1 MKAYH
6 KYAEDVLSGKIVA
19 CELIKLA
26 CERYLSFLDD
36 DRYEYRED
44 VVDNKIKFYSIL
56 RHFKGKHSGK
66 PFILEPWQQWI
77 ISNIYGFFNR
87 EDGSRLIQTA
97 YIEIARKNGKTAL
110 AAGMGLDGLINDGE
124 DGAEVY
130 FAANSRDQVKISAW
144 PLCSNF
150 AEGIDPKGK
159 LLTVYRDTVKFDS
172 TKSFLKVLASDS
184 TKLDGPDPHM
194 FILDEYHAA
203 KNNSVKAVLES
214 GQGNRENP
222 LAIIITTAGFD
233 KLGPCYELRD
243 TAVDILHGLKEDDT
257 FFCAIFTL
265 DKEDD
270 WKDEKVWIKSNPNLG
285 VTVRPQYLRKEIRK
299 AINTPSDEVN
309 VKTKNLNIWCD
320 SSEVWI
326 PDNYIID
333 ASKEVRLADFK
344 DAECYAGI
352 DLSATSD
359 LTCVSYMIP
368 HEGKFYF
375 KTNYYLPEAAL
386 TEKRFKEQYQ
396 EWRRLGLL
404 MITPGNVTDYDYILN
419 DLMESSKIVYLSSVA
434 YDQWNATQF
443 VINATDNGLNMT
455 PFAQNLGNFNKP
467 TKEMERLILSGNAI
481 LDNNVITRHCFRNV
495 VMARDH
501 NGNIKPS
508 KKYEEKKID
517 GVISMLQALGAYLSN
532 PRYSAMI

>member
-1 MKAYH
+1 MKVYH

-26 CERYLSFLDD
+26 CERYLSFLEE
-36 DRYEYRED
+36 DRYEFRED
-44 VVDNKIKFYSIL
+44 VVDNKIKFYSVL

-77 ISNIYGFFNR
+77 VASLYGFFNK
-87 EDGSRLIQTA
+87 EDGSRLTQTA

-150 AEGIDPKGK
+150 AEGLDPKGK
-159 LLTVYRDTVKFDS
+159 LLTVYRDTVKYDS

-243 TAVDILHGLKEDDT
+243 TAVDILKELKEDDT
-257 FFCAIFTL
+257 FFCAVFTL
-265 DKEDD
+265 DKDDD
-270 WKDEKVWIKSNPNLG
+270 WKDENVWIKSNPNLG
-285 VTVRPQYLRKEIRK
+285 VTVRPQYLKKEIRK

-326 PDNYIID
+326 PDTYIID
-333 ASKEVRLADFK
+333 ASKEVKLSNFK

-368 HEGKFYF
+368 HGGKFYF
-375 KTNYYLPEAAL
+375 KTKYYLPEAAL
-386 TEKRFKEQYQ
+386 SEKRFKEQYQ
-396 EWRRLGLL
+396 EWRYLGLL
-404 MITPGNVTDYDYILN
+404 TTTPGNVTDYDYILN
-419 DLMESSKIVYLSSVA
+419 DLMESSKIVYLTSVA

-443 VINATDNGLNMT
+443 VINSTDNGLNMT

>member
-1 MKAYH
+1 MKVYH

-19 CELIKLA
+19 CEPIKLA

-36 DRYEYRED
+36 DRYEFRED

-150 AEGIDPKGK
+150 AEGLDPKGK
-159 LLTVYRDTVKFDS
+159 LLTVYRDTVKYDS

-326 PDNYIID
+326 PDSYIIE
-333 ASKEVRLADFK
+333 ASKDVNLNDFK

-359 LTCVSYMIP
+359 LTCISYMIP

-404 MITPGNVTDYDYILN
+404 TITPGNVTDYDYILN
-419 DLMESSKIVYLSSVA
+419 DLMEASKTVYLSSVA

-495 VMARDH
+495 VIARDH

>member
-1 MKAYH
+1 MKGYH
-6 KYAEDVLSGKIVA
+6 KYAEDVISGKIIA

-26 CERYLSFLDD
+26 CDRYLSLMEDSH
-36 DRYEYRED
+36 YEFRED
-44 VVDNKIKFYSIL
+44 VVDDKIKFYSVL

-77 ISNIYGFFNR
+77 VASLYGFFNK
-87 EDGSRLIQTA
+87 EDGSRLTQTA

-150 AEGIDPKGK
+150 AEGLDPKGK

-265 DKEDD
+265 DKKDD

-285 VTVRPQYLRKEIRK
+285 VTVRPQYLKKEIRK

-326 PDNYIID
+326 PDSYIID
-333 ASKEVRLADFK
+333 ASKDVNLNDFK

-359 LTCVSYMIP
+359 LTCISYMIP

-386 TEKRFKEQYQ
+386 SEKRFKEQYQ
-396 EWRRLGLL
+396 EWRHLGLL
-404 MITPGNVTDYDYILN
+404 TTTPGNVTDYDYILN

-443 VINATDNGLNMT
+443 VINSTDRGLNMT

-467 TKEMERLILSGNAI
+467 TKEMERLILSENAV

-532 PRYSAMI
+532 PRYSATI

>member
-19 CELIKLA
+19 CEPIKLA

-36 DRYEYRED
+36 DHYEFRED
-44 VVDNKIKFYSIL
+44 VVDDKIKFYSVL

-150 AEGIDPKGK
+150 AEGLDPKGK

-222 LAIIITTAGFD
+222 LAVIITTAGFD

-270 WKDEKVWIKSNPNLG
+270 WKDESVWIKSNPNLG

-326 PDNYIID
+326 PDSYIIE
-333 ASKEVRLADFK
+333 ASKDVNLNDFK

-386 TEKRFKEQYQ
+386 AEKRFKEQYQ

-404 MITPGNVTDYDYILN
+404 TITPGNVTDYDYILN
-419 DLMESSKIVYLSSVA
+419 DLMESSNIIYLSSVA

-481 LDNNVITRHCFRNV
+481 LDNNVVTRHCFRNV

>member
-6 KYAEDVLSGKIVA
+6 KYAEDVLTGKIIA

-26 CERYLSFLDD
+26 CERYLSLMDD
-36 DRYEYRED
+36 DRYEFREE
-44 VVDNKIKFYSIL
+44 VVDDKIKFYSVL

-77 ISNIYGFFNR
+77 VASLYGFFNK
-87 EDGSRLIQTA
+87 EDGSRLTQTA

-150 AEGIDPKGK
+150 AEGLDPKGK

-243 TAVDILHGLKEDDT
+243 TAVDILKELKEDDT
-257 FFCAIFTL
+257 FFCAVFTL
-265 DKEDD
+265 DKDDD
-270 WKDEKVWIKSNPNLG
+270 WKDENVWIKSNPNLG
-285 VTVRPQYLRKEIRK
+285 VTVRPQYLKKEIRK

-320 SSEVWI
+320 SSEIWI
-326 PDNYIID
+326 PDSYITD
-333 ASKEVRLADFK
+333 ASREVKLADFR

-359 LTCVSYMIP
+359 LTCISYMIP
-368 HEGKFYF
+368 LEGKFHF

-404 MITPGNVTDYDYILN
+404 TITPGNVTDYDYILN
-419 DLMESSKIVYLSSVA
+419 DLMEASKTVYLSSVA

-532 PRYSAMI
+532 PRYSASI

>member
-1 MKAYH
+1 MKVYH

-36 DRYEYRED
+36 DRYEFREE
-44 VVDNKIKFYSIL
+44 VVDDKIKFYSVL

-77 ISNIYGFFNR
+77 VASLYGFFNK
-87 EDGSRLIQTA
+87 EDGSRLTQTA

-150 AEGIDPKGK
+150 AEGLDPKGK

-243 TAVDILHGLKEDDT
+243 TAVDILKELKEDDT
-257 FFCAIFTL
+257 FFCAVFPL
-265 DKEDD
+265 DKDDD

-285 VTVRPQYLRKEIRK
+285 VTVRPQYLKKEIRK

-326 PDNYIID
+326 PDTYIID
-333 ASKEVRLADFK
+333 ASKEVKLSNFK

-368 HEGKFYF
+368 QEGKFYF
-375 KTNYYLPEAAL
+375 KTKYYLPEAAL
-386 TEKRFKEQYQ
+386 SEKRFKEQYQ
-396 EWRRLGLL
+396 EWRHLGLL
-404 MITPGNVTDYDYILN
+404 TTTPGNVTDYDYILN
-419 DLMESSKIVYLSSVA
+419 DLMESSKVVYLSSVA

-532 PRYSAMI
+532 PRYSASI

>member
-1 MKAYH
+1 MKGYH
-6 KYAEDVLSGKIVA
+6 KYAEDVISGKIIA

-26 CERYLSFLDD
+26 CDRYLSLMDD
-36 DRYEYRED
+36 DRYEFREE
-44 VVDNKIKFYSIL
+44 VVDDKIKFYSVL

-77 ISNIYGFFNR
+77 VASLYGFFNK
-87 EDGSRLIQTA
+87 EDGSRLTQTA

-150 AEGIDPKGK
+150 AEGLDPKGK

-243 TAVDILHGLKEDDT
+243 TAVDILKGLKEDDT
-257 FFCAIFTL
+257 FFCAVFTL
-265 DKEDD
+265 DKDDD
-270 WKDEKVWIKSNPNLG
+270 WKDESVWIKSNPNLG
-285 VTVRPQYLRKEIRK
+285 VTVRPQYLKKEIRK

-320 SSEVWI
+320 SSEIWI
-326 PDNYIID
+326 PDSYITD
-333 ASKEVRLADFK
+333 ASKEVKLTDFR

-359 LTCVSYMIP
+359 LTCISYMIP

-404 MITPGNVTDYDYILN
+404 TITPGNVTDYDYILN
-419 DLMESSKIVYLSSVA
+419 DLMEASKTVYLSSVA

>member
-1 MKAYH
+1 MKVYH

-36 DRYEYRED
+36 DRYEFREE
-44 VVDNKIKFYSIL
+44 VVDDKIKFYSVL

-77 ISNIYGFFNR
+77 VASLYGFFNK
-87 EDGSRLIQTA
+87 EDGSRLTQTA
-97 YIEIARKNGKTAL
+97 YVEIARKNGKTAL

-150 AEGIDPKGK
+150 AEGLDPKGK
-159 LLTVYRDTVKFDS
+159 LLTVYRDTVKYDS

-203 KNNSVKAVLES
+203 KNNSIKAVLES

-243 TAVDILHGLKEDDT
+243 TAVDILKGLKEDDT
-257 FFCAIFTL
+257 FFCAVFTL

-270 WKDEKVWIKSNPNLG
+270 WKDESVWIKSNPNLG
-285 VTVRPQYLRKEIRK
+285 VTVRPQYLKKEIRK

-320 SSEVWI
+320 SSEIWI
-326 PDNYIID
+326 PDSYITD
-333 ASKEVRLADFK
+333 ASKEVKLTDFR

-404 MITPGNVTDYDYILN
+404 TITPGNVTDYDYILN
-419 DLMESSKIVYLSSVA
+419 DLMESSKVVYLSSVA

-481 LDNNVITRHCFRNV
+481 LDNNVVTRHCFRNV

>member
-1 MKAYH
+1 MKAY
-6 KYAEDVLSGKIVA
+6 YRYVEDVISGKVVA
-19 CELIKLA
+19 CELIRLA
-26 CERYLSFLDD
+26 CERFLSFLED
-36 DRYEYRED
+36 DRYEFRED
-44 VVDNKIKFYSIL
+44 VVDDKIKFYSFL
-56 RHFKGKHSGK
+56 THFKGKHSKK
-66 PFILEPWQQWI
+66 PFLLEPWQQWI
-77 ISNIYGFFNR
+77 IASVYGFFNV
-87 EDGSRLIQTA
+87 EDGTRLTQTA
-97 YIEIARKNGKTAL
+97 YVEIARKNGKTAL

-150 AEGIDPKGK
+150 AKGLDPKEK
-159 LLTVYRDTVKFDS
+159 MLTVYRDTVNFDA

-243 TAVDILHGLKEDDT
+243 TAVDILKALKEDDS
-257 FFCAIFTL
+257 FFCAVFTL
-265 DKEDD
+265 DKDDD
-270 WKDEKVWIKSNPNLG
+270 WKDEKNWIKSNPNLG

-333 ASKEVRLADFK
+333 ASKNLKLQDFK
-344 DAECYAGI
+344 DEEVFAGI

-359 LTCVSYMIP
+359 LTCVNYMIP
-368 HEGKFYF
+368 RGNKFHF
-375 KTNYYLPEAAL
+375 ITNYYLPKAAL
-386 TEKRFKEQYQ
+386 TEKRFKELYG
-396 EWRRLGLL
+396 EWHRRGLL
-404 MITPGNVTDYDYILN
+404 TLTPGNVTDYDYILN
-419 DLMESSKIVYLSSVA
+419 DLMDASKIVYLSSVA
-434 YDQWNATQF
+434 YDPWNATQF
-443 VINATDNGLNMT
+443 VISATEKGLNMA
-455 PFAQNLGNFNKP
+455 PFAQNLGNFNRP
-467 TKEMERLILSGNAI
+467 TKEMERLILSGNAVI
-481 LDNNVITRHCFRNV
+481 DNNVITRHCFRNV
-495 VMARDH
+495 VMARDT

-508 KKYEEKKID
+508 KKFEEKKID
-517 GVISMLQALGAYLSN
+517 GVIAMLESLGSYLSN
-532 PRYSAMI
+532 PRYSATI